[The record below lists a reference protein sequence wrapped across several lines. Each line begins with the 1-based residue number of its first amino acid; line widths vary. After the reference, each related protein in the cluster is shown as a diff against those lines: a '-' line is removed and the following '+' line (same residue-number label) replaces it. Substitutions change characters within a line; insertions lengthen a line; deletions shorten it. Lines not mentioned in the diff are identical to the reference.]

1 MCPTSATHKDLQT
14 EIHDGGFRQDLYYRL
29 AGFPVNVPALRD
41 RQDDIPLLA
50 EHFLQLLADEM
61 RVPVATVTD
70 EALQMLGSHS
80 FPGNIRELKNIV
92 ERALIESGGADIEP
106 RHLHLEA
113 VLPHAEPAAGVSVEG
128 LPLNLAQAEIA
139 LVQKALA
146 QTNGNMAQAAQLLGI
161 NRTTLYRRLAQA
173 AGA

>member
-1 MCPTSATHKDLQT
+1 MG
-14 EIHDGGFRQDLYYRL
+14 I
-29 AGFPVNVPALRD
+29 
-41 RQDDIPLLA
+41 
-50 EHFLQLLADEM
+50 
-61 RVPVATVTD
+61 RVANVTD
-70 EALQMLGSHS
+70 AALEPLKAYD

-113 VLPHAEPAAGVSVEG
+113 VPAVAPVVNGVSVVG
-128 LPLNLAQAEIA
+128 LPLNLAEAEIA

-146 QTNGNMAQAAQLLGI
+146 QTEGNMAQAAKLLGI
-161 NRTTLYRRLAQA
+161 SRTKLYRRLAQA

>member
-1 MCPTSATHKDLQT
+1 M
-14 EIHDGGFRQDLYYRL
+14 
-29 AGFPVNVPALRD
+29 PALRE

-50 EHFLQLLADEM
+50 QHFLQLLADEM
-61 RVPVATVTD
+61 GIRVANVTD
-70 EALQMLGSHS
+70 AALEPLKAYD

-113 VLPHAEPAAGVSVEG
+113 VPAVAPVVNGVSVVG
-128 LPLNLAQAEIA
+128 LPLNLAEAEIA

-146 QTNGNMAQAAQLLGI
+146 QTEGNMAQAAKLLGI
-161 NRTTLYRRLAQA
+161 SRTKLYRRLAQA